1 MVIDDTTDI
10 PYSNMN
16 TNSVLAELYRSN
28 ALELGMKYEDIQADK
43 STPSVSTDMGNVSF
57 VVPSIHPG
65 YALNTEYANHTHG
78 FANASNTPEA
88 HAVTLTAAAAMS
100 RTAIDAVLTPG
111 VMEKIQQEFKL
122 IS

>member
-1 MVIDDTTDI
+1 MSQQTW
-10 PYSNMN
+10 
-16 TNSVLAELYRSN
+16 
-28 ALELGMKYEDIQADK
+28 GMCL
-43 STPSVSTDMGNVSF
+43 F
-57 VVPSIHPG
+57 LVPSIHPA

-122 IS
+122 TS